1 MDKREAIEYLE
12 EKLAEIPV
20 LARLRYNNAK
30 YSVWINTIKVVVMQ
44 VFGRESDGYQKLATP
59 YKIKGSY
66 EEERQDS
73 YKRNLQKQAKIINS
87 IIQTWEKS
95 GFETEIKGSSEPP
108 EAFTA
113 KPD

>member
-1 MDKREAIEYLE
+1 MDKREAIEFLE
-12 EKLAEIPV
+12 EKLTEIPV

-30 YSVWINTIKVVVMQ
+30 YLIWINTIRVIAIQ
-44 VFGRESDGYQKLATP
+44 VFGRESSEYQKLATS

-66 EEERQDS
+66 EGERQDR
-73 YKRNLQKQAKIINS
+73 YKQNLQKQAKAINS

-95 GFETEIKGSSEPP
+95 GFETEIKEGSEPP

>member
-1 MDKREAIEYLE
+1 MDKREAIEFLE
-12 EKLAEIPV
+12 EKLEEIPV

-30 YSVWINTIKVVVMQ
+30 YSVWINTIRVVVIQ
-44 VFGRESDGYQKLATP
+44 VSGRESSEYQKLATR

-66 EEERQDS
+66 EGECQDS
-73 YKRNLQKQAKIINS
+73 YKRNLQKQAKAINS

-95 GFETEIKGSSEPP
+95 GFETEIKGGSEPP